1 MVRARHEDSMAD
13 RAETH
18 FGYRRVPLQDK
29 QRLVDN
35 VFHSVARRYDLM
47 NDLMSGGLHRAWKD
61 AMISKLRPPKG
72 ARPWRLLDVAGGT
85 GDIALRALAAGG
97 SGVQA
102 IVADVNA
109 DMLSVGRERADA
121 NRLRK
126 RIEFVEANAEA
137 LPFAARHFDAVTIAF
152 GIRNVPRIEQAL
164 AETHR
169 VLKLGGHFLCLEFSN
184 VDVPGLEEFYES
196 YSFRVIP
203 EMGRLVTGDADSYR
217 YLVESIRRFPDR
229 DTFAGM
235 MQKAGFARVVA
246 TPLSGGIVALHSGW
260 RL

>member
-1 MVRARHEDSMAD
+1 MARD

-18 FGYRRVPLQDK
+18 FGYRTVPLKEK
-29 QRLVDN
+29 QRLVDE

-61 AMISKLRPPKG
+61 ALISRLRPPRSG
-72 ARPWRLLDVAGGT
+72 REWRLLDVAGGT

-97 SGVQA
+97 SGVRA

-109 DMLSVGRERADA
+109 DMLAVGRERPEAQ
-121 NRLRK
+121 RYGQ
-126 RIEFVEANAEA
+126 RIEFVESNAEA
-137 LPFAARHFDAVTIAF
+137 LPFPDRHFDAVTIAF
-152 GIRNVPRIEQAL
+152 GIRNVPRIEQGL
-164 AETHR
+164 REMFR
-169 VLKLGGHFLCLEFSN
+169 VLKHGGHFLCLEFSN
-184 VDVPGLEEFYES
+184 VDVPVLEEIYAA

-203 EMGRLVTGDADSYR
+203 EIGRIVTGDADSYQ

-229 DTFAGM
+229 ESFAGM
-235 MQKAGFARVVA
+235 MREAGFARVEA
-246 TPLSGGIVALHSGW
+246 TPLTGGIVALHSGW